1 MREIGMTQHRWMGRA
16 MAGLAL
22 ALPLAACAPP
32 QSGNLVNANQSQVAQ
47 RVSLG
52 TIIGVQQVAV
62 QGGNRGAEIAGTAA
76 GGAIGVA
83 AGNQIGDGSG
93 RDAAR
98 VIGGVI
104 GAAAGNRAAS
114 NVTTQQSLQWTVR
127 LDNGQ
132 TIAVIQA
139 QPTFARGQ
147 RVQVIEGAGGL
158 TRLAAI

>member
-1 MREIGMTQHRWMGRA
+1 MTRARWIGRA
-16 MAGLAL
+16 ALALSL

-32 QSGNLVNANQSQVAQ
+32 QSGNLVNADQAQVAQ

-52 TIIGVQQVAV
+52 TIVGVQQVAV
-62 QGGNRGAEIAGTAA
+62 QGSNRGAEIAGTAT

-104 GAAAGNRAAS
+104 GAAAGNRAAT
-114 NVTTQQSLQWTVR
+114 NVTTQQSLQWTVQ
-127 LDNGQ
+127 LDQGG
-132 TIAVIQA
+132 TIAVIQS

-147 RVQVIEGAGGL
+147 RVQVIEGRGGL

>member
-1 MREIGMTQHRWMGRA
+1 MMEIGMTRHRWVGRA
-16 MAGLAL
+16 AVALSL

-32 QSGNLVNANQSQVAQ
+32 QSGNVVNANQAQVAQ

-52 TIIGVQQVAV
+52 TIVGVQQVAV
-62 QGGNRGAEIAGTAA
+62 QGGNRGAELAGAAA

-83 AGNQIGDGSG
+83 AGNQIGDGEG

-98 VIGGVI
+98 VLGGVV
-104 GAAAGNRAAS
+104 GAVAGNRAAG
-114 NVTTQQSLQWTVR
+114 NVTTQQSLEWTVQ

-132 TIAVIQA
+132 TISVIQRE
-139 QPTFARGQ
+139 PTFARGQ